1 MSEPTFDDEI
11 TILDLIDEDGTGL
24 LDVGVIQAISAN
36 VSSYEALKWGQVIDE
51 EGYWR
56 GRPISLDSNTTNII
70 YVSKAG
76 DDANN
81 TGTNLYSS
89 FLTIKRGLQECAA
102 IFANTNTPT
111 LVSVYPGI
119 YVEDGNLVVPPR
131 CAVTSAGGQYATEVH
146 ASDLC
151 RSEFRN
157 MFLINSGTYIQGFTF
172 RNMEVDDFDD
182 PNGGFA
188 IAFQPGA
195 KILRSPYI
203 RDCGQVSNYDAN
215 EIGAPLDPAN
225 GNPLV
230 GKGGGMLLAD
240 RAILNPNS
248 IFPYMLAFG
257 ATPRSP
263 NGLGYVAKNGG
274 GINGISSLSIF
285 QRAAFFALNGGQ
297 LTLNNS
303 GTQFGDISMRA
314 KGTTTVVQP
323 ASVINVSTLIANTAA
338 ADIIKDA
345 ANTSTANSINDMW
358 QDLRTYNIQT
368 NVGNN
373 FISIVPGNTTVD
385 LVASVPA
392 AKIIQYSNLIDGMWS
407 NLQSYVVATNSN
419 TIIPAPLST
428 SVTLEANLTAS
439 NIIRTNSNVLITGM
453 LSDLQANAPG
463 SAVWSTTFE
472 AFSRRDG
479 RFLLDALADDIEDG
493 TQTNSQAFVLEFF
506 KSDMDYVFNESD
518 ANLFYS
524 FAQSW
529 EYLKKNISP
538 LLSSYPT
545 QQLMANGLIDMAN
558 TTFYNPDK
566 DQNFGTAYQEFATK
580 RDANNLIKAISLD
593 VRYGTQNK
601 TQAFAL
607 NFFKYNAAYLFPTYE
622 LPLFQHTWDYL
633 QTELVDLLVDY
644 PTQVAMVNSLF
655 DDVLNSTIT
664 SPNIL
669 RFGTLSQEEIFTRRD
684 AANLIRAL
692 SFDVRAGTQMVIK
705 AYAQGFFN
713 YDATYVMPSY
723 FLKSY
728 YRSYDFIEQELIGI
742 LADYPIQQNYVRELI
757 SLLKRTLKYPTKIN
771 FGSIVESLGH
781 QFNNAG
787 AGVNKNALPVNFRKP
802 GSNRPVPF
810 SVLQED
816 GGRVRWSG
824 ADELNNQYFA
834 GGTQINGVTGKF
846 EGRPFNIAVRQ
857 IARRISNSR
866 GIF

>member
-1 MSEPTFDDEI
+1 MSEPTFDEDL
-11 TILDLIDEDGTGL
+11 TLIDIIDQNRNL
-24 LDVGVIQAISAN
+24 LNIISAN
-36 VSSYEALKWGQVIDE
+36 VTSYEVINWGQVIDQD
-51 EGYWR
+51 GYWR
-56 GRPISLDSNTTNII
+56 GRPFDRDSNTTNII

-81 TGTNLYSS
+81 TGRSLYSA
-89 FLTIKRGLQECAA
+89 FLTIKRGLEECDKV
-102 IFANTNTPT
+102 FKETNSPT

-119 YVEDGNLVVPPR
+119 YVEDGNLVVPTR

-314 KGTTTVVQP
+314 KGVTPVVRP
-323 ASVINVSTLIANTAA
+323 ASVLNVSAIIANTAA
-338 ADIIKDA
+338 ADIIEDA
-345 ANTSTANSINDMW
+345 ANNANSINDMW
-358 QDLRTYNIQT
+358 EDLKTYNIQT
-368 NVGNN
+368 NVGNT

-392 AKIIQYSNLIDGMWS
+392 AKIIQYSNLVSSMWS
-407 NLQSYVVATNSN
+407 NLVTHVEATNSN
-419 TIIPAPLST
+419 TIIPATIST
-428 SVTLEANLTAS
+428 EVTLEANLAAAD
-439 NIIRTNSNVLITGM
+439 IIRTSNLIDGM
-453 LSDLQANAPG
+453 WTDLQTNQPG
-463 SAVWSTTFE
+463 SDVVWTQTLENFT
-472 AFSRRDG
+472 RRDAQ
-479 RFLLDALADDIEDG
+479 FLIDALADDIEEG
-493 TQTNSQAFVLEFF
+493 VQTNTQAFVLEFF
-506 KSDMDYVFNESD
+506 DSDLDYVFDTSD
-518 ANLFYS
+518 ANLFNS
-524 FAQSW
+524 FGQSW
-529 EYLKKNISP
+529 NYIKTNLAP
-538 LLSSYPT
+538 LLLSYEV
-545 QQLMANGLIDMAN
+545 QRDMANALIEVAN
-558 TTFYNPDK
+558 TTFYTPDK
-566 DQNFGTAYQEFATK
+566 DQYFGTEYQEFATK

-655 DDVLNSTIT
+655 DDVLNATIANPT
-664 SPNIL
+664 INK
-669 RFGTLSQEEIFTRRD
+669 FGTSVQEEIFTRRD

-692 SFDVRAGTQMVIK
+692 SFDVRAGTQMVTK

-723 FLKSY
+723 FLRSY
-728 YRSYDFIEQELIGI
+728 YRSYDVIEQELLGI
-742 LADYPIQQNYVRELI
+742 LSDYPLQQNFVRELI
-757 SLLKRTLKYPTKIN
+757 SLLKRTLKNPNKVN

-810 SVLQED
+810 SVLQEE